1 VTYESRKRQ
10 KLLQTF
16 EQSVAA
22 PLLLIHGGPGTGKS
36 FIVTSLQT
44 RAHSLGI
51 ATNACAYTGSAAKVL
66 EGGQTILSL
75 FGVPMTAPAVNF
87 SLTHLSHNSISSLC
101 LTFRYGRSD
110 QTSVL
115 FIDEVSMVT
124 SILLSMINKR
134 LQEMLNCNDIFG
146 GIVVILLGDFQQM
159 DPITGYAMHTSCV
172 THLVLE
178 EHADRYGLGTPRE
191 DGLNL
196 FIKFCL
202 ILLKEQM
209 QASSDIVHIDTM
221 TQLRNTEIERPVTQQ
236 IVKRLLDASGLPNTA
251 SNYKKALEAIKLLT
265 ESVRRGPLN
274 CAPLKCASRALF
286 V

>member
-1 VTYESRKRQ
+1 
-10 KLLQTF
+10 
-16 EQSVAA
+16 
-22 PLLLIHGGPGTGKS
+22 
-36 FIVTSLQT
+36 
-44 RAHSLGI
+44 
-51 ATNACAYTGSAAKVL
+51 
-66 EGGQTILSL
+66 
-75 FGVPMTAPAVNF
+75 
-87 SLTHLSHNSISSLC
+87 
-101 LTFRYGRSD
+101 
-110 QTSVL
+110 
-115 FIDEVSMVT
+115 
-124 SILLSMINKR
+124 
-134 LQEMLNCNDIFG
+134 MLNCNDIFG

-221 TQLRNTEIERPVTQQ
+221 TQLRNTKIERPVTQQ